1 MTKAEFK
8 WLAQYVLKNEYGFTA
23 PLKDIVLLE
32 GDGNGN
38 YVLFEVNGHE
48 YRYYNG
54 VVEKRS

>member
-1 MTKAEFK
+1 MTKTEFK
-8 WLAQYVLKNEYGFTA
+8 QLAQIVLKNEYGFTA

-38 YVLFEVNGHE
+38 YVLFEVNNHE

-54 VVEKRS
+54 KVEKRS